1 MLEAEGAT
9 ADQVAYDR
17 PSPKLLAFLHKHY
30 GLANYVPQ
38 NNNFVVFEQYFQ
50 QNPASPAGTRKLNR
64 PLSSNGINGSNM
76 TYGSITALGNGRQN
90 VHVLGTA
97 AAAGVES
104 TVNGAWVSGTDTP
117 AEIRCAFPA

>member
-1 MLEAEGAT
+1 MLEAEGTT

-30 GLANYVPQ
+30 SLANYVPQ
-38 NNNFVVFEQYFQ
+38 NNNFVVYEQYFQ

-64 PLSSNGINGSNM
+64 PLSSKGVSGNNM
-76 TYGSITALGNGRQN
+76 TYRSMAALTNGRQN

-97 AAAGVES
+97 AAPGVDN
-104 TVNGAWVSGTDTP
+104 TVNGSWVSVTD
-117 AEIRCAFPA
+117 